1 AMTQQLGD
9 ARFRGVLV
17 ALVIGDQD
25 AIAQD
30 DWQVFWRTGVGHLMS
45 ISGLHITMLAGLA
58 FAIAVLA
65 WVRAP
70 PLPLWLP
77 ARKAGVVVGVVVA
90 VAYALLTGF
99 AVPAQRTV
107 LML

>member
-1 AMTQQLGD
+1 AMTQRLGD

-25 AIAQD
+25 AIAQG

-45 ISGLHITMLAGLA
+45 ISGLHITM
-58 FAIAVLA
+58 LA